1 MVSRRRTTRSTKR
14 SQRRTKLTG
23 RRTKRTR
30 RRTTRS
36 TKRTRRRTR
45 SERRTKRTRRT
56 LKTGGTLSV
65 GPSSTK
71 WTMYSGPNAE
81 KIFPKH
87 VKAEK
92 DKKLKEQEER
102 LKEEELKEQ
111 NEKQM
116 KVVSDLK
123 QSEKQW
129 KKMGLPLE
137 KKEKETPTK
146 LRTNEENRVSA
157 EIASPWGF

>member
-1 MVSRRRTTRSTKR
+1 MVSRRR
-14 SQRRTKLTG
+14 
-23 RRTKRTR
+23 
-30 RRTTRS
+30 TRS
-36 TKRTRRRTR
+36 TKRTRRRTKRTR
-45 SERRTKRTRRT
+45 SIKRTQRRTKRTRSTKRKRRTRRT

-65 GPSSTK
+65 GPYSTK

-92 DKKLKEQEER
+92 DKKLKEQEKR
-102 LKEEELKEQ
+102 LKEEKLKEQ
-111 NEKQM
+111 KEKQM

>member
-1 MVSRRRTTRSTKR
+1 MVSRRR
-14 SQRRTKLTG
+14 
-23 RRTKRTR
+23 
-30 RRTTRS
+30 TRS
-36 TKRTRRRTR
+36 TKRTRRRTKR
-45 SERRTKRTRRT
+45 TQRRTKRKRRTRRT

-87 VKAEK
+87 VKVEK

-102 LKEEELKEQ
+102 LKEEKLKEQ
-111 NEKQM
+111 KEEQM
-116 KVVSDLK
+116 KVISDLK

>member
-1 MVSRRRTTRSTKR
+1 MVSRRRTRRRTKR
-14 SQRRTKLTG
+14 TQRRTKRTQRRTKPTRRRTKLTG
-23 RRTKRTR
+23 RRTKRTQ
-30 RRTTRS
+30 
-36 TKRTRRRTR
+36 
-45 SERRTKRTRRT
+45 RRTKRKRRTRRT

-92 DKKLKEQEER
+92 DKKLKEQENK
-102 LKEEELKEQ
+102 LKEEKLKEQ
-111 NEKQM
+111 KEKQM